1 MYSGRRSYLE
11 SKELPADDD
20 DDDLH
25 DEGLFALL
33 ISSMP
38 LIYCM
43 TLIHGIEHS
52 GQFLRKISGLL
63 E

>member
-20 DDDLH
+20 DDDDLH
-25 DEGLFALL
+25 DEGSFALL

-52 GQFLRKISGLL
+52 GQIFEKK
-63 E
+63 